1 MVSKYD
7 LYDLSAVLVNIRSDI
22 QYELNSVILS
32 KVIEVLKLNDQTFQ
46 DNQVR
51 KAIASIKNLDQE
63 RWYFVYHN
71 NVYVNHRI
79 LKNKQVYQ
87 LLIKACETFKQLL
100 DDEKYEEAY
109 DLVESIHCLPDI
121 IAENNFLITKSY
133 WQTNIEDYRKK
144 WDKTFLKNEEKEYN
158 ISQKS
163 HVH

>member
-51 KAIASIKNLDQE
+51 KALASIKSLDQE

-71 NVYVNHRI
+71 NQLYLQQRRNAADQDRERREDLLHVGWSTVGFADHHRRRYSVFH
-79 LKNKQVYQ
+79 L
-87 LLIKACETFKQLL
+87 
-100 DDEKYEEAY
+100 
-109 DLVESIHCLPDI
+109 S
-121 IAENNFLITKSY
+121 
-133 WQTNIEDYRKK
+133 R
-144 WDKTFLKNEEKEYN
+144 
-158 ISQKS
+158 
-163 HVH
+163 

>member
-51 KAIASIKNLDQE
+51 KALASIKSLDQE

-87 LLIKACETFKQLL
+87 LLIKACETLKQLL
-100 DDEKYEEAY
+100 DEEKYEEA
-109 DLVESIHCLPDI
+109 DKIRDEI
-121 IAENNFLITKSY
+121 KK
-133 WQTNIEDYRKK
+133 IEGKK
-144 WDKTFLKNEEKEYN
+144 
-158 ISQKS
+158 
-163 HVH
+163 